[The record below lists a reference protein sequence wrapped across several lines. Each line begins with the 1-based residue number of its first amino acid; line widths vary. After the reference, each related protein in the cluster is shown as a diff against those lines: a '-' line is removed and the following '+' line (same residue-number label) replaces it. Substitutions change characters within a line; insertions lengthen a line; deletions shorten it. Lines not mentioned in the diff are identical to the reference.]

1 MKKVVVHIKCDYMKD
16 YMNKDKKYQNRR
28 YIMNGNCGCNGNNNF
43 LGGILGNNSNTEI
56 LLFLVV
62 FLLLFTTYGRSL

>member
-1 MKKVVVHIKCDYMKD
+1 
-16 YMNKDKKYQNRR
+16 
-28 YIMNGNCGCNGNNNF
+28 MNGNCGCNGNNNF